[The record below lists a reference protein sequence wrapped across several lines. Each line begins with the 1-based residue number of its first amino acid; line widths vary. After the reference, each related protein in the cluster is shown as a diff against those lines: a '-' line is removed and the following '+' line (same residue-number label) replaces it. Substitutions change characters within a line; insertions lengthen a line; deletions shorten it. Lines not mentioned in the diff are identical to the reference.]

1 VALSIPISP
10 SDRSGLFLA
19 RSSYRRTRTF
29 GILDQFDLATS
40 GVTALK
46 VNYNSD
52 DPFPASTHL
61 DTLRYLIERLKGSGS
76 G

>member
-1 VALSIPISP
+1 MAP
-10 SDRSGLFLA
+10 SDRSSLFLA
-19 RSSYRRTRTF
+19 RSSDRRTRIF
-29 GILDQFDLATS
+29 GIMGQFDPATS

>member
-1 VALSIPISP
+1 M
-10 SDRSGLFLA
+10 
-19 RSSYRRTRTF
+19 
-29 GILDQFDLATS
+29 DQFDLATS

-52 DPFPASTHL
+52 EPFPASTHL

>member
-1 VALSIPISP
+1 MAP
-10 SDRSGLFLA
+10 SGRSGLFLA
-19 RSSYRRTRTF
+19 QPSDRRTRTF
-29 GILDQFDLATS
+29 GIMDQFDLATS